1 MNHIQKNEKKKNC
14 FFSFAGFFL
23 ALFVCLIASG
33 AVSPLQA
40 KAATVSP
47 KSVSAKGGVYSVS
60 VKQKAVDYRTVNVKL
75 QNVKKLKKAGVKS
88 IKANVKMYDG
98 KTVMVNKSKTVKL
111 SQVDKK
117 TNTFTFAAPTFGKYT
132 AKITFYNKKGKVLKT
147 QTMKNL
153 GIVAQE
159 YNIAV
164 LNGTFGPLYYSLSL
178 WDNDVVRGEKG
189 NPIPSM
195 IALSRSDSYNWEKL
209 PRNVYACPLAKSPK
223 SGTFAKKAKLMS
235 AYVGELK
242 KLNKNSKF
250 HFYFAD
256 NYVKGIFDVITPN
269 KIKTSNYDV
278 TFITDGSGS
287 YYWFNNVYDGT
298 NAQSVHNGMIKEW
311 NKTMQQAEKG
321 KTITGKNLKYA
332 INGNNQVMSKYC
344 YAAVCASSNIRWW
357 VSRTTGTFESKDSV
371 FLEQAISKMQV
382 KNMND
387 MLTILQD
394 TGKADAF
401 KQLYHFSD
409 NMFAAA
415 KKNHKE
421 VMILMGSRVT
431 SEQNFAEFSKF
442 VKKNYGS
449 KYEYYYKGHP
459 ATPTKLYPKK
469 AKELKNLGIH
479 DIDASIPAELILFF
493 NKDVYVAGM
502 SNSTLNQA
510 YKAGHTKVYF
520 GARKAASGEI
530 MAGDL
535 FEMFFTKI
543 DDSYEEAVRS
553 LCNLSDE
560 NFLVEYKD
568 TSKADIAIYDATKNQ
583 ITKYKMQKDG
593 SYKKI

>member
-1 MNHIQKNEKKKNC
+1 MMNYLKKQRENKRFLKLAGICMALMVC
-14 FFSFAGFFL
+14 F
-23 ALFVCLIASG
+23 LIAH
-33 AVSPLQA
+33 AVSPVQA
-40 KAATVSP
+40 NAATVTP
-47 KSVSAKGGVYSVS
+47 QAVTAKGGVYKVT

-75 QNVKKLKKAGVKS
+75 QDVKKLKKAGVRS
-88 IKANVKMYDG
+88 IKVNVKMLYG
-98 KTVMVNKSKTVKL
+98 KTVTVNKSKTVKL

-117 TNTFTFAAPTFGKYT
+117 TNTFTFAAPKFGKY
-132 AKITFYNKKGKVLKT
+132 AVKINFYNKAGKVLKT
-147 QTMKNL
+147 QRMSNL

-178 WDNDVVRGEKG
+178 WDKEVVRGVNG
-189 NPIPSM
+189 NPIPSV

-209 PRNVYACPLAKSPK
+209 PKNVYSCPLAETPK
-223 SGTFAKKAKLMS
+223 KGSFAKKAEIMS

-256 NYVKGIFDVITPN
+256 NYVKGIYDVITPN
-269 KIKTSNYDV
+269 KIKKSNYDV

-287 YYWFNNVYDGT
+287 YYWFNSVYNKA
-298 NAQSVHNGMIKEW
+298 NAKSVHKGMMNEW
-311 NKTMQQAEKG
+311 QKMMKQADAG
-321 KTITGKNLKYA
+321 KKITGKNLKYA
-332 INGNNQVMSKYC
+332 ISGNNLTMSKYC

-357 VSRTTGTFESKDSV
+357 VSRTNGTFESKDNT
-371 FLEQAISKMQV
+371 FLEEAISKMQL

-387 MLTILQD
+387 MLTTLQD
-394 TGKADAF
+394 IGKADAF
-401 KQLYHFSD
+401 KDLYHFSD
-409 NMFAAA
+409 NMFADA

-459 ATPTKLYPKK
+459 ATPTKLYPQKQ
-469 AKELKNLGIH
+469 KELKNLGIH
-479 DIDASIPAELILFF
+479 DIDSSIPAELILFF

-520 GARKAASGEI
+520 GARKAAKDEI

-543 DDSYEEAVRS
+543 DDSYEKEIRN
-553 LCNLSDE
+553 LCNASHE
-560 NFLVEYKD
+560 NFLVEYKN
-568 TSKADIAIYDATKNQ
+568 TAKADIAIYDATSNQ
-583 ITKYKMQKDG
+583 ITKYKKQDNG
-593 SYKKI
+593 SYKKA